1 MELGE
6 RPRPIR
12 SVQYGSIEIGIDL
25 YEHVAVPNGPD
36 VLRIARPKAPRVA
49 RTGPVERNGYDV
61 ALGELVEVLRPGA
74 LEEGQVH
81 HRMAVHGR
89 GVELVLA

>member
-25 YEHVAVPNGPD
+25 YEHVAMPNGPD

-49 RTGPVERNGYDV
+49 RTGPVERNGYDL
-61 ALGELVEVLRPGA
+61 ALGELVECNAPVSPKKVKCTTA
-74 LEEGQVH
+74 WPFTV
-81 HRMAVHGR
+81 V
-89 GVELVLA
+89 V